1 MFSTTILFMVKA
13 YRLAINF
20 ETQNKAYKKPFGN
33 MDRMSKVETRKHDLS
48 KIVLKSGYH

>member
-1 MFSTTILFMVKA
+1 MFLMFSTTILFMVKA

-33 MDRMSKVETRKHDLS
+33 IDRMFKA
-48 KIVLKSGYH
+48 